1 MTGGRADL
9 PVLATARLV
18 LRPMTTDDAS
28 AVRLWAG
35 DFEVA
40 DTALNIPHPYPD
52 GLAEDWITLHGQAW
66 QEGREAVF
74 GITARS
80 DGTLLGAIGLAGIDA
95 RHRHAELGY
104 WLGRPFWGLGLA
116 TEAVRA
122 VLRFAFETLDLE
134 RVFAHYF
141 VRNPASGRV
150 LEKAGMVREGVLRQH
165 VRQWG
170 QPEDLVVCGLLREE
184 WEARQAGSGDP
195 ARAHR

>member
-1 MTGGRADL
+1 MGDTLDTP
-9 PVLATARLV
+9 PVLRTARLV
-18 LRPMTTDDAS
+18 LRPMTPQDAPD
-28 AVRLWAG
+28 VTKWAG

-52 GLAEDWITLHGQAW
+52 GLAEEWIAMHGRAW
-66 QEGREAVF
+66 REGREAVF
-74 GITARS
+74 AITARA
-80 DGTLLGAIGLAGIDA
+80 DGTLMGAIGLAGIDA

-122 VLRFAFETLDLE
+122 VLHFAFETLDLD
-134 RVFAHYF
+134 RVFAHHF

-150 LEKAGMVREGVLRQH
+150 LEKVGMVREGRLRAH

-170 QPEDLVVCGLLREE
+170 RPEDLIVRGILRKE
-184 WEARQAGSGDP
+184 WNAAKAVDDVGPDP
-195 ARAHR
+195 A